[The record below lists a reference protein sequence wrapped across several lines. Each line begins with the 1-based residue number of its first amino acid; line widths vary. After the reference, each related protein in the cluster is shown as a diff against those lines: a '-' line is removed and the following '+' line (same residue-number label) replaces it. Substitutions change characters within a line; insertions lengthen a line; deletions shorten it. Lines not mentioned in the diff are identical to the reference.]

1 MLTLEKIK
9 SEFSFIDAL
18 TGETQSYHNTDTFKG
33 HGEFCDIYFVSVNKE
48 VKAEQIEVYNNF
60 KMKYKNYLQKIDHEI
75 LNSLNS
81 SEQSKET
88 EIKNAILYFEVIQIS
103 QGNPKYDL
111 VLVCSKT
118 YKRFMFLKKDITFR
132 VEFKNEKIISL
143 QRTSDSTKDNE

>member
-132 VEFKNEKIISL
+132 VEFKNENIISL

>member
-18 TGETQSYHNTDTFKG
+18 FGETQSYHNTDTFEG

-60 KMKYKNYLQKIDHEI
+60 KMNYKNYLQKIEREI

-81 SEQSKET
+81 SELSKET
-88 EIKNAILYFEVIQIS
+88 EIQNAILYFEVIQIS

-118 YKRFMFLKKDITFR
+118 YKKFMFLKKDITFR
-132 VEFKNEKIISL
+132 VEFKNENIISL